1 MARYASCRGALSS
14 PEPDVGA
21 VFGALADPTRRH
33 LVEVLATEPG
43 ATATG
48 LASALPISRQAV
60 SKHLQLL
67 AEAGLV
73 NRRRRGREALF
84 ELDAEPLGEAIAWM
98 GAVGGEWDDS
108 LGGLKALLEN
118 RPAQSSGRQASPR

>member
-1 MARYASCRGALSS
+1 MPVPDLAGSS
-14 PEPDVGA
+14 AADTRVGA

-33 LVEVLATEPG
+33 LVEALAAKPG

-60 SKHLQLL
+60 AKHLKLL

-73 NRRRRGREALF
+73 SSHRHGREALF
-84 ELDAEPLGEAIAWM
+84 ELDATPLAEASTWM
-98 GAVGGEWDDS
+98 GTVGAEWEER
-108 LGGLKALLEN
+108 LGALRRLVD
-118 RPAQSSGRQASPR
+118 R